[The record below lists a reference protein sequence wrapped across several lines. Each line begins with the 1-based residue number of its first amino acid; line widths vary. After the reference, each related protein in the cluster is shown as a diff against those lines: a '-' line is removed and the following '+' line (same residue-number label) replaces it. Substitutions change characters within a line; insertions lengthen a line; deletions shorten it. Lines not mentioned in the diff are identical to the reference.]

1 MLAILTFS
9 LPFSPISFSL
19 ILSTDV
25 AFAMV
30 NNAIPNF
37 STQLNFHSLPYVAS

>member
-9 LPFSPISFSL
+9 LLFSPVSFSL
-19 ILSTDV
+19 TLPTDG

-37 STQLNFHSLPYVAS
+37 STQLNFHSLPYLVS